1 MSGPLKSPAPLVPS
15 PPPVA
20 APPVAVALAG
30 CGYWGRNLL
39 RNLREHTSFRLV
51 GVADADP
58 SVQERLRAECP
69 PSCAVA
75 GDFKELLDAPGL
87 EAVVIA
93 TPPGKHHPQAL
104 AALRRGLHVMVEK
117 PLATSA
123 ALAAEI
129 CLEAQRHQRVLAVG
143 HIFLHNPAV
152 QAMRQLVISGEVGQL
167 QYIAS
172 QRLSLGIV
180 RPDVDAMWNLAPH
193 DIAIAQYLFG
203 APPCEVSATGTDCL
217 GTGRCDV
224 QALTVRYGR
233 GRAAFH
239 TVSWLHPRKV
249 REVTVVGSRRMMV
262 FDDVAAERK
271 LTVYDKG
278 IDRPATSAEP
288 QPSSHPSL
296 PGFRNFSEFQ
306 WVQRAGDIFAP
317 LLPYVEPMTAE
328 LADFAACIRTGG
340 TPVADGSSALAVVA
354 TLEAASMS
362 LEQGGC
368 MVPVAIP
375 SIDPPA
381 RP

>member
-1 MSGPLKSPAPLVPS
+1 
-15 PPPVA
+15 
-20 APPVAVALAG
+20 
-30 CGYWGRNLL
+30 
-39 RNLREHTSFRLV
+39 
-51 GVADADP
+51 
-58 SVQERLRAECP
+58 
-69 PSCAVA
+69 
-75 GDFKELLDAPGL
+75 
-87 EAVVIA
+87 
-93 TPPGKHHPQAL
+93 
-104 AALRRGLHVMVEK
+104 MVEK

-129 CLEAQRHQRVLAVG
+129 CLEARRHQRILAVG

-152 QAMRQLVISGEVGQL
+152 QAMRQLIISGEVGQL

-193 DIAIAQYLFG
+193 DISIAQYLFG
-203 APPCEVSATGTDCL
+203 EPPREVSATGTDCL

-224 QALTVRYGR
+224 QALTVCYGD

-278 IDRPATSAEP
+278 IDRPATGAAADAP
-288 QPSSHPSL
+288 AHPSL

-317 LLPYVEPMTAE
+317 LLPYAEPMTVE
-328 LADFAACIRTGG
+328 LADFASCIRTGG
-340 TPVADGSSALAVVA
+340 TPVADGRSALAVVA
-354 TLEAASMS
+354 TLEAASLS
-362 LEQGGC
+362 LAQGGS
-368 MVPVAIP
+368 MVPVVIP
-375 SIDPPA
+375 PLDSLT